1 MTLTMPLSIMPL
13 AEHRFRLGRQP
24 ASAVLSSARLLPV
37 VVALTLSLW
46 LGLPQVVATGAPAAT
61 GNADSSAVKDAGDK
75 LLAAWFAAQAQLNT
89 WSADVTQTRRLKSL
103 TQPLVATGKIWVAMP
118 DRFRWQVGDPPQTI
132 ALGRP
137 GELQVI
143 YPRLKRAEVYP
154 LDPSKPGPWKDALAL
169 LDAGF
174 PKNRQE
180 LENRFR
186 LVSVVETNGLMTLR
200 LQPRNTSVQKFMRE
214 IIVGAT
220 TNDWELKSTEVRFV
234 DGSTLRNDYTNAV
247 PNRPAGD
254 LQLDWPIP
262 ANFEVSKP
270 MEQK

>member
-1 MTLTMPLSIMPL
+1 M
-13 AEHRFRLGRQP
+13 A
-24 ASAVLSSARLLPV
+24 V
-37 VVALTLSLW
+37 VV
-46 LGLPQVVATGAPAAT
+46 GIVVGTAMTPGVHVRAGTPEPTPTGDP
-61 GNADSSAVKDAGDK
+61 SDK
-75 LLAAWFAAQAQLNT
+75 LLGSWFAAQGQLKT

-103 TQPLVATGKIWVAMP
+103 KQPLVATGKIWVAMP

-143 YPRLKRAEVYP
+143 YPRLKRAEIYP
-154 LDPSKPGPWKDALAL
+154 LDPKKPGPWKDALAL

-174 PKNRQE
+174 PQSRE
-180 LENRFR
+180 DLEKRFR
-186 LVSVVETNGLMTLR
+186 LLSVAETNGLMTLR
-200 LQPRNTSVQKFMRE
+200 LQPKNANVQKFMKE
-214 IIVGAT
+214 IVVGAA

-247 PNRPAGD
+247 PNSPAKD

-262 ANFEVSKP
+262 ANYEIFKP
-270 MEQK
+270 TEQK